1 MGIGLKNK
9 SIFIALG
16 VVSAVGIVSSI
27 SKLRSDIKKT
37 NLILDKIT
45 KQIGIPEEDI
55 DGEIKTFVSEGNK
68 IKAIKRY
75 RDISGAGLKEA
86 KEYIDNLM

>member
-1 MGIGLKNK
+1 MKNK

-16 VVSAVGIVSSI
+16 VGSIVGIAISI

-55 DGEIKTFVSEGNK
+55 DEEIEAFVAEGNK